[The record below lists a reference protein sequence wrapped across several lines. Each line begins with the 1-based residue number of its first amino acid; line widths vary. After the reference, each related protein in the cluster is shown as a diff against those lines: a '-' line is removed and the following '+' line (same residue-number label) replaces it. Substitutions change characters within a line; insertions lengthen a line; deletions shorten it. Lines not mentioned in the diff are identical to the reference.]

1 MNRHPHTSTKGSR
14 VSKPSHVR
22 HVSQLF
28 AIAFALL
35 ASLVLGVS
43 FASAAAPTVTI
54 EPASEVGYTTAH
66 VSGTVDPEGSSSV
79 RGVTA

>member
-1 MNRHPHTSTKGSR
+1 MNRRHHTSTKGTR

-22 HVSQLF
+22 YASQLL
-28 AIAFALL
+28 AIAFGLL

-43 FASAAAPTVTI
+43 LASAAPPTVTI
-54 EPASEVGYTTAH
+54 EPASEVAFTTAH